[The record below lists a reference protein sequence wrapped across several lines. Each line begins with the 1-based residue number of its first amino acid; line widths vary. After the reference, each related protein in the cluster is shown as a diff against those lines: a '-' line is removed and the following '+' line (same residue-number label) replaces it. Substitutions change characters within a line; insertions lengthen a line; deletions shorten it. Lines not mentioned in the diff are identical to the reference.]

1 MADNSQAFNETLQNA
16 IQLHVSGDVDKA
28 IGLYHNLLDEH
39 PDHPDLWHLLGVAVH
54 QKGDNRLA
62 VQLITMALSIKN
74 DVADYHNNLGMA
86 LRGLGQEET
95 AEQSFR
101 SAIRL
106 NPQHTKALGNLA
118 SLCRHAG
125 DIASGLD
132 YARQAAAI
140 AGSDPEAL
148 NNLGNAQKDAGLVG
162 DSLTSY
168 QRAVELDPDFA
179 LAHWNLSLA
188 LLSAGRYEEGFRE
201 ISWRWRWPKFPG
213 RRATFDQQE
222 WAGDNLNGRTLL
234 LYPEQGLGD
243 MLFMLRFA
251 PAPES
256 NGGRI
261 ILELPKELIP
271 LAEESHLADEIRCP
285 MGTPSPFDVHAPLMD
300 IPRLCEL
307 RGPDLFRTTPYI
319 RAPSH
324 LHLTWK
330 NKLNHYDGLKIGL
343 NWSGNPSSPVE
354 QRRRLP
360 VGQLM
365 SLAEDTRI
373 IWFSLQR
380 GKPPDSPLPADFP
393 IVDTGPASLEDTA
406 GMISALDLVI
416 TSDTAVAHLAGALGK
431 PVWVLLH
438 HDPDWRWSNGET
450 TPWYPSARLFRQTSP
465 GDWTPVIAAVR
476 AGLHQHIRA
485 MRDK

>member
-1 MADNSQAFNETLQNA
+1 MADSRQAFNTTLDNA
-16 IQLHVSGDVDKA
+16 VRLHVSGEIDHA
-28 IGLYHNLLDEH
+28 IGLYHSLLDEH

-54 QKGDNRLA
+54 QRGDNRLA
-62 VQLITMALSIKN
+62 VRLITMALTIKN
-74 DVADYHNNLGMA
+74 DVADYHNNLGIA
-86 LRGLGQEET
+86 LRGLGQEES
-95 AEQSFR
+95 AERSFR

-106 NPQHTKALGNLA
+106 NPQHARALSNLA
-118 SLCRHAG
+118 SACRNAG

-132 YARQAAAI
+132 YARQAATI
-140 AGSDPEAL
+140 AGSDPEAF
-148 NNLGNAQKDAGLVG
+148 NNLGNAEKDAGLVG

-168 QRAVELDPDFA
+168 QRAIELDPDFA

-188 LLSAGRYEEGFRE
+188 LLSTGRFEEGFSE

-213 RRATFDQQE
+213 RRAAYDQQE

-251 PAPES
+251 PAPVS
-256 NGGRI
+256 SGSRI
-261 ILELPKELIP
+261 ILELPEELIP
-271 LAEESHLADEIRCP
+271 LAEESHLADEILGSTGAR
-285 MGTPSPFDVHAPLMD
+285 SSFDVHAPLMD
-300 IPRLCEL
+300 IPRLCRL
-307 RGPDLFRTTPYI
+307 SGPDLFRTTPYL

-324 LHLTWK
+324 VHVTWK
-330 NKLNHYDGLKIGL
+330 NKLSHYDGLKIGL

-354 QRRRLP
+354 KRRRLP
-360 VGQLM
+360 VNQLV

-380 GKPPDSPLPADFP
+380 GKTPASPLPADFP
-393 IVDTGPASLEDTA
+393 IVNTGPASLEDTA

-438 HDPDWRWSNGET
+438 HDPDWRWSSGKSS
-450 TPWYPSARLFRQTSP
+450 PWYPSARLFRQTSP

-476 AGLHQHIRA
+476 ADLQQQMRA
-485 MRDK
+485 MKNK